1 MEFQGKSVLIT
12 GASAG
17 IGRELALQLA
27 GRGARLTLCARRREK
42 IEALA
47 GEIGAAQALAVECDV
62 TRDGDLEGAVA
73 AAVERWGGVDV
84 VFANA
89 GFGVTGQVAGL
100 TIEDYRRQFETNVFG
115 VLRTVYAAVGELERR
130 RGSLVIIGSVAS
142 WVSTGGASAYS
153 MSKFAVRALA
163 NSLWA
168 ELRPR
173 GVAVTLISPGFVVSE
188 FHQVDNQGQAHAERQ
203 KSAPEWLRVP
213 TGKAVREILR
223 AVEQGKREKIVTGH
237 GKVLVAIE
245 RLWPGLATRVGRRG

>member
-47 GEIGAAQALAVECDV
+47 GELGAAQAL
-62 TRDGDLEGAVA
+62 
-73 AAVERWGGVDV
+73 AVERWGGVDV

-89 GFGVTGQVAGL
+89 GFGVTGQVAEL
-100 TIEDYRRQFETNVFG
+100 TIEDYRRPFEPNVFG

-142 WVSTGGASAYS
+142 WVSTGG
-153 MSKFAVRALA
+153 
-163 NSLWA
+163 
-168 ELRPR
+168 
-173 GVAVTLISPGFVVSE
+173 
-188 FHQVDNQGQAHAERQ
+188 
-203 KSAPEWLRVP
+203 
-213 TGKAVREILR
+213 
-223 AVEQGKREKIVTGH
+223 
-237 GKVLVAIE
+237 
-245 RLWPGLATRVGRRG
+245 